1 MLIGHQ
7 RIWNFL
13 IQSVAKERLAH
24 AYLFVG
30 PPQLGKKKVALEFA
44 KLLQC
49 ETSAKELKSCFP
61 CGKCRSCLLIE
72 RNQHPDVLLIEPGV
86 VDDSSKETEQ
96 SSRRHEIKIEQVRL
110 LQHQINLSP
119 YSGKRKIVIIDLAEY
134 MTQEAANCLL
144 KTLEEPPQ
152 KSILILVSSAWQR
165 FLPTIISRCQL
176 IKFLPVK
183 RNLVAKGIEQLGL
196 SSKLKIDQVA
206 RYACGRQGVAVK
218 IQREPQFLAKSI
230 ELAEELHKLLKKNL
244 TDRFS
249 YAKDLS
255 QKSALVQETLDQWV
269 IWLRDLLLGAVGK
282 EDLAVLPGGDFKNI
296 FSLRQISRTIK
307 NINHSQRLL
316 QDNSLNSRLILEHL
330 MIKI

>member
-1 MLIGHQ
+1 
-7 RIWNFL
+7 
-13 IQSVAKERLAH
+13 
-24 AYLFVG
+24 
-30 PPQLGKKKVALEFA
+30 
-44 KLLQC
+44 
-49 ETSAKELKSCFP
+49 
-61 CGKCRSCLLIE
+61 
-72 RNQHPDVLLIEPGV
+72 
-86 VDDSSKETEQ
+86 ETEQ

-206 RYACGRQGVAVK
+206 RYACGRPGVAVK
-218 IQREPQFLAKSI
+218 ITREPQFLAKSI

-255 QKSALVQETLDQWV
+255 QNSALVQETLDQWV

-316 QDNSLNSRLILEHL
+316 QDNSLNSRLILENL